1 MSRIWEI
8 LQLLRQRYADSHFP
22 WFLLL
27 LLVVVVF
34 VLIFPPPP
42 FFFFSGR
49 LCCSESVFSD
59 TTPSRIIC
67 SLMRSECVEIR

>member
-27 LLVVVVF
+27 LLVVMVF
-34 VLIFPPPP
+34 VLISPPPP
-42 FFFFSGR
+42 FFFFLVGFVAVSQF
-49 LCCSESVFSD
+49 SVTLHQAELFA
-59 TTPSRIIC
+59 P
-67 SLMRSECVEIR
+67 